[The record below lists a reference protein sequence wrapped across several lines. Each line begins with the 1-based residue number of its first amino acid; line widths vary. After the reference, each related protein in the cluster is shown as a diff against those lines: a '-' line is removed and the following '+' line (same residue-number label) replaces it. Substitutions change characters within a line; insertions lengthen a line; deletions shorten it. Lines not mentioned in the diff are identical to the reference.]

1 MSNSMQIPD
10 SLNSSELCIAVI
22 CPDEPHRH
30 AATSMLRE
38 CQSGAVHEFKAYPPA
53 LADVPR
59 VLGDNYDVI
68 LVELD
73 SDPEYALD
81 LVETICA
88 RGLATVMVYSAQT
101 DPGLLL
107 RCMRAGAREFLTLP
121 LDSGTLAEALVRVS
135 VLRAGSRAPRK
146 KDGRLLVFLG
156 AKGGSGVTTLACN
169 FATSLAKESG
179 LRTLL
184 IDVNLPLGDAAISLG
199 IKAQYSISS
208 AFQNASRLDVNF
220 LSTLLVQHESGLFV
234 LAAPGELAP
243 TYVSAEAIDKL
254 LDVARQSFDYVVVD
268 AGSRLD
274 LQREH
279 LFDESATIYLVTQV
293 GIPELRNSHR
303 LIALLSAAGSP
314 KLEIVIN
321 RYDPRSVEID
331 EEHITKALTR
341 PAKWKI
347 PNNYAA
353 VRRMQNTATLF
364 TENDG
369 QIAKVIQ
376 QMAHAVCG
384 EPVIG
389 EKKKKGFSL
398 FRRAIAS

>member
-184 IDVNLPLGDAAISLG
+184 IDFNLPLGDAAISLG

-293 GIPELRNSHR
+293 GIPELRNSNR